1 MTSTTGTGRP
11 APWLRKAAPAAFL
24 LASAVNLVTV
34 STGHGTVET
43 VSKALLMP
51 LLAAT
56 AALSGA
62 PRILLVALAFGW
74 GGDVMLSFGGDAF
87 LVGMGFFA
95 LGHVVYMVLFRR
107 HGADRS
113 RPESVG
119 TAVAYAVGL
128 AALMVLL
135 LPGLPADLRIPV
147 AAYSCLLTAMA
158 WSAGRVGRLAAAGGA
173 LFLLSDSLIAAEMAG
188 WGPLP
193 LHGLWV
199 MATYLAAQALLTAG
213 VCGLTRQ
220 RAPHESAEPRSAAV
234 TASGSAPATP

>member
-1 MTSTTGTGRP
+1 MTTMTTTAPR
-11 APWLRKAAPAAFL
+11 APWLGKALPAAFV

-56 AALSGA
+56 AALAGA
-62 PRILLVALAFGW
+62 PRVLLVALAFGW
-74 GGDVMLSFGGDAF
+74 GGDVMLSWGGDAF
-87 LVGMGFFA
+87 LVGMGSFA
-95 LGHVVYMVLFRR
+95 LGHIAYLVLFRR

-113 RPESVG
+113 RAAGVG
-119 TAVAYAVGL
+119 SAVAYAAGL

-135 LPGLPADLRIPV
+135 LPDLPADLRVPV
-147 AAYSCLLTAMA
+147 AGYSCLLTAMA
-158 WSAGRVGRLAAAGGA
+158 WAAGRAGRLAAAGGA
-173 LFLLSDSLIAAEMAG
+173 LFLLSDTLIAAELAG

-199 MATYLAAQALLTAG
+199 MTTYIAAQALLAAG
-213 VCGLTRQ
+213 VCGRTRP
-220 RAPHESAEPRSAAV
+220 REPRTAAL
-234 TASGSAPATP
+234 TATGSAPAAP

>member
-1 MTSTTGTGRP
+1 VSTAITTRRG
-11 APWLRKAAPAAFL
+11 APWTRKALPAAFL

-34 STGHGTVET
+34 STGNGTVET

-56 AALSGA
+56 VLAAGA
-62 PRILLVALAFGW
+62 PRLLLVALAFGW

-87 LVGMGFFA
+87 LVGMASFA
-95 LGHVVYMVLFRR
+95 VGHIVYLVLFRR

-113 RPESVG
+113 RAESVG
-119 TAVAYAVGL
+119 PAVVYAAGL

-147 AAYSCLLTAMA
+147 AGYSCLLTAMA
-158 WSAGRVGRLAAAGGA
+158 WAAGRTGRLAAAGGA

-193 LHGLWV
+193 VHGLWV
-199 MATYLAAQALLTAG
+199 MATYLAAQTLIAVG
-213 VCGLTRQ
+213 VLGHLRPRQ
-220 RAPHESAEPRSAAV
+220 PHAAAV
-234 TASGSAPATP
+234 TASGSAPAMP